1 MGLDGLTNMA
11 SGAVG
16 AVGGL
21 LGGAV
26 GFVRKSVVEN
36 ENLQD
41 RTSYV
46 IPEIITYE
54 VVRSQFVIAYYI
66 VI

>member
-21 LGGAV
+21 LGGGGRLRAE
-26 GFVRKSVVEN
+26 VRRGKREPAGPDLICYTRN
-36 ENLQD
+36 YN
-41 RTSYV
+41 
-46 IPEIITYE
+46 I
-54 VVRSQFVIAYYI
+54 
-66 VI
+66 

>member
-41 RTSYV
+41 F
-46 IPEIITYE
+46 ICAAP
-54 VVRSQFVIAYYI
+54 
-66 VI
+66 